1 MLKILV
7 TIIISVLIV
16 LFFNS
21 CSNITDIDH
30 GKNTIIVDIRGAEL
44 LRYDDIIEDFDF
56 EILDNHS
63 EYLLSSNIVK
73 WDISLEHNI
82 IGFLDNRVQKKLL
95 LFSLHT
101 GELVSYIDLVIRGND
116 WTAET
121 FNDFEFVDD
130 KVVIIN
136 NLISRMFEFNI
147 DGSIN
152 NVIDISEDWDFFEY
166 SDKTKSFVY
175 IKDDDVSCS
184 AISYYDSKLQKHLLI
199 DMADMNES
207 CAPYPTPY
215 EDKLTKS
222 VITENILFMDPS
234 WTKILSFNGTNWD
247 TLDIDINEGSP
258 EKYFGSMAMTNN
270 VLERSEL
277 VFSMTNDLST
287 AYPIRKINE
296 TDDFIHL
303 TVALENTFYWT
314 FYDKKNNLSRTHKVL
329 PDIRMTDIFPPYY
342 DFYITSDT
350 VGFYVLGEEVQYAM
364 SEKRLFDVNNYN
376 DSVGYSL
383 ESLKIQIDSLDLLNA
398 VLFKAKLNIDRLLP

>member
-1 MLKILV
+1 
-7 TIIISVLIV
+7 
-16 LFFNS
+16 
-21 CSNITDIDH
+21 
-30 GKNTIIVDIRGAEL
+30 
-44 LRYDDIIEDFDF
+44 
-56 EILDNHS
+56 
-63 EYLLSSNIVK
+63 
-73 WDISLEHNI
+73 
-82 IGFLDNRVQKKLL
+82 
-95 LFSLHT
+95 
-101 GELVSYIDLVIRGND
+101 
-116 WTAET
+116 
-121 FNDFEFVDD
+121 
-130 KVVIIN
+130 
-136 NLISRMFEFNI
+136 MFEFNI
-147 DGSIN
+147 DGSFN

-199 DMADMNES
+199 DMADMNEG

-329 PDIRMTDIFPPYY
+329 PDVRMTDIFPPYY